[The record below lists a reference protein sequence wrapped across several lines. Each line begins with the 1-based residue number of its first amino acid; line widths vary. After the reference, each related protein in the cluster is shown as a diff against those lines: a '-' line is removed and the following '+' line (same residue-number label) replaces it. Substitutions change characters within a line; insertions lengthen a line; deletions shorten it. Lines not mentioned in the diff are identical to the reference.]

1 MSILIDNDTSLERYQ
16 NDFFFFEKNK
26 KFRAFV
32 IWSSFFMITNGKTV
46 VYHKEKFKTTKV
58 KGYSLLVEPNFSVL
72 SAHGSFSFL
81 ALLF

>member
-32 IWSSFFMITNGKTV
+32 LWSSFFMLTNGKNSWIPQR
-46 VYHKEKFKTTKV
+46 KIQKQQR
-58 KGYSLLVEPNFSVL
+58 
-72 SAHGSFSFL
+72 
-81 ALLF
+81 